1 MKVTRD
7 TTKQIVNALVGF
19 QVMKH
24 SQFQQQEPT
33 TFALITTMEK
43 QFGLKTSM
51 LLKKLNLQATF
62 QTTEH
67 MERFQLQQENTTL
80 SAAGTLLQPAEQMLR
95 KQQK

>member
-1 MKVTRD
+1 
-7 TTKQIVNALVGF
+7 
-19 QVMKH
+19 
-24 SQFQQQEPT
+24 
-33 TFALITTMEK
+33 
-43 QFGLKTSM
+43 M